1 MTLRQQTLGTFK
13 MRILRPCEVEEK
25 PTDSD
30 KGIQKANCDSF
41 INGLREYILTQPEE
55 QHFYDF
61 KIICNDNNEVKSHKI
76 ILASQTKYFE
86 GLFRQQKSD
95 QIQLDFQSDAVKAC
109 IRYLYTEDI
118 SISGDNVQDILM
130 VANYLII
137 PKIVRLCVRYILAN
151 MDVSNCID
159 ILNLGDQF
167 NIPEITHEAKDAI
180 SFSFGP
186 VFEDESRLK
195 NTPLHLL
202 KSLLSNE
209 NVTLQNCRKVT
220 LKDWQKKQQ
229 LADIVRR
236 YCTMTNQIGELDE
249 LLDIIGRLP
258 EKRNLNIPFASQ
270 PFGSPDDRPRLI
282 RDFDVRATTEESS
295 IQTVTLKASI
305 WDGRIVISGI
315 SLKWTDGNEDIVGDG
330 EVAAEYEVPEGEHI
344 SFVYGFSGWYVD
356 NLTFVLSNGK
366 LLGES
371 THRATLILKCNVF
384 ILSGPH
390 IGGDGGGYRNSME
403 TLPRGI
409 NILNCCLSGMRVNII
424 N

>member
-1 MTLRQQTLGTFK
+1 MTMTERIQTLGTFK
-13 MRILRPCEVEEK
+13 MRILHPSEVVGEE
-25 PTDSD
+25 PSDSI
-30 KGIQKANCDSF
+30 KGIEKANGDSF

-109 IRYLYTEDI
+109 IRYLYTENI

-209 NVTLQNCRKVT
+209 NITLQNCRKVT

-315 SLKWTDGNEDIVGDG
+315 RLKWTDGNEDIVGDG
-330 EVAAEYEVPEGEHI
+330 EVAAQYEVPEGEHI
-344 SFVYGFSGWYVD
+344 SFVYGFSGWYLD

-371 THRATLILKCNVF
+371 TNRATVISTQTRCV
-384 ILSGPH
+384 
-390 IGGDGGGYRNSME
+390 Y
-403 TLPRGI
+403 
-409 NILNCCLSGMRVNII
+409 
-424 N
+424 